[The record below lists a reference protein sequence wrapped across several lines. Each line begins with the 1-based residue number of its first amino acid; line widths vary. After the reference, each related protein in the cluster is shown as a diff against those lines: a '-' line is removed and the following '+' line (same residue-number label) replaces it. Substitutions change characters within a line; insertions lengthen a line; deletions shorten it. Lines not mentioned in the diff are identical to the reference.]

1 MSTFIKEDVLENGS
15 HQVNICNQNSRA
27 IVDQERLKQGILL
40 VLRNYKVKQAV
51 VGLAIVTDDTIR
63 KMNKRF
69 LNHDYAT
76 DVLSFPLSDSEHETD
91 VLEGEIAISF
101 DTAQR
106 RAGEYGWGPE
116 NELLLYAVHG
126 TLHLIGLSDQTA
138 QERTVMRRAEK
149 NILAQMDIS
158 VPETLSSVTDETS
171 NESFSNSDNAS
182 HCHPDILDQ
191 QSDL

>member
-40 VLRNYKVKQAV
+40 VLRDYEVKQAV
-51 VGLAIVTDDTIR
+51 VGLAIVTDDTIQ

-69 LNHDYAT
+69 LDHDYAT

-91 VLEGEIAISF
+91 VLEGEIAISY

-106 RAGEYGWGPE
+106 RAGEYGWGTE

-126 TLHLIGLSDQTA
+126 TLHLIGLSDQTS
-138 QERTVMRRAEK
+138 QERTLMRRAER
-149 NILAQMDIS
+149 NILAQMNIS
-158 VPETLSSVTDETS
+158 IPETFSSVTDETS
-171 NESFSNSDNAS
+171 NESASNIDNAS
-182 HCHPDILDQ
+182 HCHTDILDQ
-191 QSDL
+191 Q